1 MRQRNDF
8 STQDVMEMSANIN
21 RSAEPSVKKH
31 MESNDDISG
40 AFTGNCYDNDVN
52 VSEEGFSEFSF

>member
-8 STQDVMEMSANIN
+8 STQDIMEMSANIN

-40 AFTGNCYDNDVN
+40 AGNCYDNDVN
-52 VSEEGFSEFSF
+52 VSEEGFY

>member
-21 RSAEPSVKKH
+21 GSAEPSVKKH

-52 VSEEGFSEFSF
+52 VSEEGFY